1 MTEVVQKLEEGA
13 SEPAHNFAFYCRPE
27 NLAKIIGNRKL
38 IFGTWALIGYVGQFI
53 LIVAVINAY
62 SDDDRHIPCGIPS
75 IDGNEEQV
83 SGVYDMALRI
93 LASYHIIEWV
103 RFVIFLTTMLLGSNF
118 LPLWYILSLNTPFG
132 IAAYIYCH
140 VIRFSGNG
148 LACAGNQQYRA
159 SMLQAE
165 VIIFWV
171 TFLIMS
177 VPQIFIAILSKEN
190 LEKALVEGDEEEDE
204 GDAKE

>member
-1 MTEVVQKLEEGA
+1 
-13 SEPAHNFAFYCRPE
+13 
-27 NLAKIIGNRKL
+27 
-38 IFGTWALIGYVGQFI
+38 
-53 LIVAVINAY
+53 
-62 SDDDRHIPCGIPS
+62 
-75 IDGNEEQV
+75 
-83 SGVYDMALRI
+83 MALRI